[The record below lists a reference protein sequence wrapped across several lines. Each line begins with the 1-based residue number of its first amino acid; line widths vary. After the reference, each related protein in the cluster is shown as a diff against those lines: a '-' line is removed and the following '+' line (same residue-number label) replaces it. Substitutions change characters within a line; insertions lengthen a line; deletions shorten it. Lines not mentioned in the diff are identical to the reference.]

1 MADDKK
7 VITVNLSMFGQDA
20 AAKTAAANKVAKE
33 LGISDEALAQVEDF
47 KQQLTL
53 HDAWDLPFMGYVN
66 EDGYGYAYVPDAAIC
81 TVPYWDAHQ
90 AFLDLPYDVQTAFAI
105 RMLFTHRPVDRYGA
119 DMFLHYQRGINVK
132 WEGEG
137 ANEYCSQRRGLR
149 EQRDKRGL
157 VSNAMAHRKPALTSS
172 LPISTADTPI
182 RRESHRTDS
191 RTSRAP
197 PCHAEASASRMG

>member
-90 AFLDLPYDVQTAFAI
+90 APSG
-105 RMLFTHRPVDRYGA
+105 RPLWCRHV
-119 DMFLHYQRGINVK
+119 
-132 WEGEG
+132 
-137 ANEYCSQRRGLR
+137 
-149 EQRDKRGL
+149 
-157 VSNAMAHRKPALTSS
+157 PALSARHQRQVGGRRRQRV
-172 LPISTADTPI
+172 LISTPGA
-182 RRESHRTDS
+182 E
-191 RTSRAP
+191 RA
-197 PCHAEASASRMG
+197 ER